1 MERLTN
7 RIEESEKRT
16 RDILTTSMTLIVKAE
31 TIVS

>member
-7 RIEESEKRT
+7 RIEENEKRT
-16 RDILTTSMTLIVKAE
+16 RDIVTTSMTLIVKAE